1 MSRNIDLSGLKS
13 VRDKLQ
19 RLKAIT
25 NDDIVMAIAERG
37 KELAQVGFVSAADVE
52 AIPLGN
58 GKARLEA
65 RGQSVSFIEYGI
77 GTSGD
82 GSYPD
87 ISKLPTEPI
96 TFYSTKLKREY
107 TTEKGWEY
115 NYFAEYVRKQD
126 QNSKVKDVTGFEAK
140 APMWN
145 TANRLEQGEAKS
157 AVEQLFKERD
167 I

>member
-1 MSRNIDLSGLKS
+1 MSRNIDLSGLKN

-25 NDDIVMAIAERG
+25 DDDIVMAVAEKGKEIAE
-37 KELAQVGFVSAADVE
+37 VGFGSAADVE

-77 GTSGD
+77 GTSGE
-82 GSYPD
+82 GHYPGE
-87 ISKLPTEPI
+87 LPTQPI
-96 TFYSTKLKREY
+96 TFYSTKLKREH
-107 TTEKGWEY
+107 TTSGWEY
-115 NYFAEYVRKQD
+115 NYFAKYVRNQD
-126 QNSKVKDVTGFEAK
+126 PNAKVKDVTGFQAK

-145 TANRLEQGEAKS
+145 TANRLKQGEAKQ

>member
-1 MSRNIDLSGLKS
+1 
-13 VRDKLQ
+13 
-19 RLKAIT
+19 
-25 NDDIVMAIAERG
+25 MAVAERG
-37 KELAQVGFVSAADVE
+37 KEIAEIGFGSAADVE

-87 ISKLPTEPI
+87 PTKVPTQPI
-96 TFYSTKLKREY
+96 TFHSTKLNREH
-107 TTEKGWEY
+107 TTQGWEY
-115 NYFAEYVRKQD
+115 NYFAKYVRT
-126 QNSKVKDVTGFEAK
+126 QNPNAKVKDVTGFQAK

-145 TANRLEQGEAKS
+145 TANRLEQGEAAS

>member
-1 MSRNIDLSGLKS
+1 MSRNINLSGLKN

-25 NDDIVMAIAERG
+25 NDDIVMAVAERG
-37 KELAQVGFVSAADVE
+37 KELAQEGFGASVSVE

-58 GKARLEA
+58 GKARLQA
-65 RGQSVSFIEYGI
+65 TGQQVSFIEYGVGI
-77 GTSGD
+77 VGEGTYQGELPTQDITFTARHGKEHTTSG
-82 GSYPD
+82 
-87 ISKLPTEPI
+87 
-96 TFYSTKLKREY
+96 
-107 TTEKGWEY
+107 WVY
-115 NYFAEYVRKQD
+115 NYF
-126 QNSKVKDVTGFEAK
+126 VKEIDNKAKDHNGFQAK

-145 TANRLEQGEAKS
+145 TANRLEQGEAAS

>member
-1 MSRNIDLSGLKS
+1 MSRNIDLSGLKN

-25 NDDIVMAIAERG
+25 NDDIVMAVAERG
-37 KELAQVGFVSAADVE
+37 KELAQEGFGVNVSVE

-58 GKARLEA
+58 GKARVEA
-65 RGQSVSFIEYGI
+65 IGQSVSFIEYGI
-77 GTSGD
+77 GTSGE
-82 GSYPD
+82 GHYPGE
-87 ISKLPTEPI
+87 LPTQPI
-96 TFYSTKLKREY
+96 TFYSTKLKREH
-107 TTEKGWEY
+107 TTQGWEY
-115 NYFAEYVRKQD
+115 NYFAKYVRNQD
-126 QNSKVKDVTGFEAK
+126 PNANVKDVTGFQAK

-145 TANRLEQGEAKS
+145 TANRLEQGEAVS

>member
-1 MSRNIDLSGLKS
+1 MSIDLSGLKN

-25 NDDIVMAIAERG
+25 NDDIVMAVAKRG
-37 KELAQVGFVSAADVE
+37 KEIAKVGFGSAADVE

-65 RGQSVSFIEYGI
+65 RGQGVSFLEYGI
-77 GTSGD
+77 GTSGE
-82 GSYPD
+82 GHYPGE
-87 ISKLPTEPI
+87 LPTQPI
-96 TFYSTKLKREY
+96 TFYSTKLKREH
-107 TTEKGWEY
+107 TTSGWEY
-115 NYFAEYVRKQD
+115 NYFAEHIRRKYP
-126 QNSKVKDVTGFEAK
+126 NAKVEDVTGFQAK
-140 APMWN
+140 APMWH
-145 TANRLEQGEAKS
+145 TANELKQGEAKQ